1 MAKKGK
7 NTYDMRHCSKKTAR
21 LMGSFSGNIS
31 TGHRGDHLKQRGDNL
46 MNTWNRQGRLFGLV
60 ASIILVVLLSAC
72 GSSGPTTTTTT
83 TNGTTTTTTQL
94 KIMVGGLSKQIYLP
108 NKLTQQLGYFQQE
121 GLDVTLIDEASGQSS
136 ENEVLAGQVD
146 AGSGSYNHTIE
157 LQAAG
162 KQMQAVVL
170 LNIAPGE
177 AEIVSAKAASQI
189 HSVADLKGKNLGVT
203 ELGSGTQTLT
213 TALLHSAG
221 ISKDQVHFVPVG
233 AGDTFIAALQ
243 QGKIDAGMTTEPTI
257 SRILSSGV
265 GKVLVDLRSP
275 QSTQTALGG
284 PYPFICLF
292 MLNSYV
298 NSHKDVVQ
306 KLVNAYV
313 KTLKWMQSHTAAQIA
328 DMMPADYYAG
338 NKALY
343 VTALQN
349 QMAIFSPDGLMPAG
363 APQSVLN
370 VENAS
375 NLIPQGKQID
385 LSLTYTNEFAS
396 KAS

>member
-1 MAKKGK
+1 MK
-7 NTYDMRHCSKKTAR
+7 S
-21 LMGSFSGNIS
+21 
-31 TGHRGDHLKQRGDNL
+31 
-46 MNTWNRQGRLFGLV
+46 WNRQGRWFALV
-60 ASIILVVLLSAC
+60 TGIIFVLLLSAC
-72 GSSGPTTTTTT
+72 GSSTSGGSGSSGSGKTA
-83 TNGTTTTTTQL
+83 L

-108 NKLTQQLGYFQQE
+108 NELTQRLGYFAAQ

-157 LQAAG
+157 LQAKGEQMEAG
-162 KQMQAVVL
+162 VL
-170 LNIAPGE
+170 LNGAPGE
-177 AEIVSAKAASQI
+177 AEIVSTKAASQI
-189 HSVADLKGKNLGVT
+189 HSVSDLKGKNLGVT
-203 ELGSGTQTLT
+203 ELGSGTQPLT
-213 TALLHSAG
+213 TALLHNAG
-221 ISKDQVHFVPVG
+221 ITPDQVHFVPVG

-275 QSTQTALGG
+275 QSTQAALGG

-313 KTLKWMQSHTAAQIA
+313 KTLKWMHTHTAEQIA

-338 NKALY
+338 DKALY

-349 QMAIFSPDGLMPAG
+349 QMAIFSPDGVMPSG

-370 VENAS
+370 TEYQSKLV
-375 NLIPQGKQID
+375 PQSKQID
-385 LSLTYTNEFAS
+385 LSLTFTNEFVNNAS
-396 KAS
+396 

>member
-1 MAKKGK
+1 MNSRSRWLWA
-7 NTYDMRHCSKKTAR
+7 
-21 LMGSFSGNIS
+21 
-31 TGHRGDHLKQRGDNL
+31 TGI
-46 MNTWNRQGRLFGLV
+46 
-60 ASIILVVLLSAC
+60 IILVLILSAC
-72 GSSGPTTTTTT
+72 GNSGTTTTTT
-83 TNGTTTTTTQL
+83 TANGTTTTITHL

-108 NKLTQQLGYFQQE
+108 NMLTQQLGYFQQE

-136 ENEVLAGQVD
+136 EDQVLAGQVD

-162 KQMQAVVL
+162 KQMEAVVL
-170 LNIAPGE
+170 LNVAPGE

-213 TALLHSAG
+213 TALLHKVG
-221 ISKDQVHFVPVG
+221 ITPDQVHFVPVG

-265 GKVLVDLRSP
+265 GKVLVDLRTP
-275 QSTQTALGG
+275 ESTQAALGG
-284 PYPFICLF
+284 SYPFICLF
-292 MLNSYV
+292 MNNSYV

-313 KTLKWMQSHTAAQIA
+313 KTLKWMHTHTAAEIA
-328 DMMPADYYAG
+328 DKMPADYYAG

-349 QMAIFSPDGLMPAG
+349 QMAIFSPDGLMPDG
-363 APQSVLN
+363 APQSVLDI
-370 VENAS
+370 EHQS
-375 NLIPQGKQID
+375 NLVPQSKSID
-385 LSLTYTNEFAS
+385 LNTTYTNEFAS
-396 KAS
+396 KATG

>member
-1 MAKKGK
+1 M
-7 NTYDMRHCSKKTAR
+7 NAR
-21 LMGSFSGNIS
+21 
-31 TGHRGDHLKQRGDNL
+31 K
-46 MNTWNRQGRLFGLV
+46 RQLWMV
-60 ASIILVVLLSAC
+60 AGIILVLILSAC
-72 GSSGPTTTTTT
+72 GSSTSGGSGSSSGSGKTA
-83 TNGTTTTTTQL
+83 L

-108 NKLTQQLGYFQQE
+108 NELTQRLGYFAAQ

-162 KQMQAVVL
+162 KQMESVVL
-170 LNIAPGE
+170 LNVAPGE
-177 AEIVSAKAASQI
+177 AEVISAKEAGQI
-189 HSVADLKGKNLGVT
+189 HSVSDLKGKNLGVT

-213 TALLHSAG
+213 TALLHKVG
-221 ISKDQVHFVPVG
+221 ITPDQVHFIPVG

-257 SRILSSGV
+257 SRLISSGV
-265 GKVLVDLRSP
+265 GNVLVDLRSP
-275 QSTQTALGG
+275 ESTQAALGG
-284 PYPFICLF
+284 SYPFISLF
-292 MLNSYV
+292 MNNSYV

-306 KLVNAYV
+306 KIVNAYV
-313 KTLKWMQSHTAAQIA
+313 KTLKWMHTHTAAEIA
-328 DMMPADYYAG
+328 DKMPADYYAG

-349 QMAIFSPDGLMPAG
+349 QMAIFSPDGTMPSG
-363 APQSVLN
+363 APQTVLN
-370 VENAS
+370 IEQQS
-375 NLIPQGKQID
+375 NLIPQGTNID
-385 LSLTYTNEFAS
+385 LNLTYTNEFVS

>member
-1 MAKKGK
+1 
-7 NTYDMRHCSKKTAR
+7 
-21 LMGSFSGNIS
+21 
-31 TGHRGDHLKQRGDNL
+31 
-46 MNTWNRQGRLFGLV
+46 MNSWNRQGRRYGLLV
-60 ASIILVVLLSAC
+60 SSIFVLLLSAC
-72 GSSGPTTTTTT
+72 GSSGTTTTTT
-83 TNGTTTTTTQL
+83 TANGTATTITHL

-108 NKLTQQLGYFQQE
+108 NKLTQQLGYFKQE
-121 GLDVTLIDEASGQSS
+121 GLEVTLIDEASGQSS
-136 ENEVLAGQVD
+136 ENELLAGQVD

-157 LQAAG
+157 LQPKG
-162 KQMQAVVL
+162 KQMEAVVL

-177 AEIVSAKAASQI
+177 AEVVSAKAASQI
-189 HSVADLKGKNLGVT
+189 HSVKDLVGKNLGVT

-213 TALLHSAG
+213 TALLHNAG
-221 ISKDQVHFVPVG
+221 IATDRVHFVPVG

-257 SRILSSGV
+257 SRVLSSGA

-275 QSTQTALGG
+275 ESTQAALGG
-284 PYPFICLF
+284 PYPFISLF
-292 MLNSYV
+292 MINSYV
-298 NSHKDVVQ
+298 SSHKDVVQ

-313 KTLKWMQSHTAAQIA
+313 RTLKWMHTHTAAEIA
-328 DMMPADYYAG
+328 DKMPADYYAG

-349 QMAIFSPDGLMPAG
+349 QMAIFSPDGVMPTG
-363 APQSVLN
+363 APESVLS

-375 NLIPQGKQID
+375 KLIPTGSQIN
-385 LSLTYTNEFAS
+385 LNSTFTNEFVS

>member
-1 MAKKGK
+1 M
-7 NTYDMRHCSKKTAR
+7 NAR
-21 LMGSFSGNIS
+21 
-31 TGHRGDHLKQRGDNL
+31 K
-46 MNTWNRQGRLFGLV
+46 RQLWMV
-60 ASIILVVLLSAC
+60 AGIILVLILSAC
-72 GSSGPTTTTTT
+72 GSSTSGGSGSSGSGKTA
-83 TNGTTTTTTQL
+83 L

-108 NKLTQQLGYFQQE
+108 NELTQRLGYFSAQ

-162 KQMQAVVL
+162 KNMEAVVL

-189 HSVADLKGKNLGVT
+189 HSVSDLKGKYLGVT

-213 TALLHSAG
+213 TALLHNAG
-221 ISKDQVHFVPVG
+221 ITPDQVHFVPVG

-257 SRILSSGV
+257 SRIVSSGV

-275 QSTQTALGG
+275 QSTQAALGG

-292 MLNSYV
+292 MNNSYV
-298 NSHKDVVQ
+298 SSHQDVVQ

-313 KTLKWMQSHTAAQIA
+313 KTLKWMHTHTAEQIA
-328 DMMPADYYAG
+328 DQMPADYYAG

-363 APQSVLN
+363 APQSVLST
-370 VENAS
+370 EYQS
-375 NLIPQGKQID
+375 NLVPKSKPID
-385 LSLTYTNEFAS
+385 LTTTFTNQFAA
-396 KAS
+396 KATG

>member
-1 MAKKGK
+1 M
-7 NTYDMRHCSKKTAR
+7 NAR
-21 LMGSFSGNIS
+21 
-31 TGHRGDHLKQRGDNL
+31 K
-46 MNTWNRQGRLFGLV
+46 RQLWIV
-60 ASIILVVLLSAC
+60 AGIILVLILSAC
-72 GSSGPTTTTTT
+72 GSSTSG
-83 TNGTTTTTTQL
+83 GSGSSSSGSGKIAL

-108 NKLTQQLGYFQQE
+108 NELTQRLGYFAAQ

-136 ENEVLAGQVD
+136 ENEVLAGQVE

-162 KQMQAVVL
+162 KNMEAVVL

-177 AEIVSAKAASQI
+177 AEIVSAKAASHI
-189 HSVADLKGKNLGVT
+189 HSVSDLKGKNLGVT

-213 TALLHSAG
+213 TALLHNAG
-221 ISKDQVHFVPVG
+221 ITPDQVHFVPVG

-275 QSTQTALGG
+275 QSTQAALGG

-292 MLNSYV
+292 MNNSYV
-298 NSHKDVVQ
+298 SSHQDVVQ

-313 KTLKWMQSHTAAQIA
+313 KTLRWMHTHTAEQIA
-328 DMMPADYYAG
+328 DQMPADYYAG

-363 APQSVLN
+363 APQSVLST
-370 VENAS
+370 EYQS
-375 NLIPQGKQID
+375 NLVPKSKPID
-385 LSLTYTNEFAS
+385 LTTTFTNQFAA
-396 KAS
+396 KATG

>member
-1 MAKKGK
+1 
-7 NTYDMRHCSKKTAR
+7 
-21 LMGSFSGNIS
+21 
-31 TGHRGDHLKQRGDNL
+31 
-46 MNTWNRQGRLFGLV
+46 
-60 ASIILVVLLSAC
+60 
-72 GSSGPTTTTTT
+72 
-83 TNGTTTTTTQL
+83 
-94 KIMVGGLSKQIYLP
+94 
-108 NKLTQQLGYFQQE
+108 
-121 GLDVTLIDEASGQSS
+121 
-136 ENEVLAGQVD
+136 VD

-157 LQAAG
+157 LQASG
-162 KQMQAVVL
+162 KQMEAVVL
-170 LNIAPGE
+170 LNVAPGE
-177 AEIVSAKAASQI
+177 AEIVSTKAASQI

-213 TALLHSAG
+213 TALLHKVG

-257 SRILSSGV
+257 SRILSSGA
-265 GKVLVDLRSP
+265 GKVLVDLRTP

-292 MLNSYV
+292 MNNSYV

-313 KTLKWMQSHTAAQIA
+313 KTLKWMQTHTATQIA

-349 QMAIFSPDGLMPAG
+349 QMAIFSPDGVMPTD

-370 VENAS
+370 IENAS